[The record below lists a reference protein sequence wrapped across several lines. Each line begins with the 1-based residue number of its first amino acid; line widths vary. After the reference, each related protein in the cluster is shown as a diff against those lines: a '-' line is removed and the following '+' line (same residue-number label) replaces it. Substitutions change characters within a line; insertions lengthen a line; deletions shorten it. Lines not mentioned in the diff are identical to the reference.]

1 MPEGSLSKLPVIP
14 LVELGAEGLD
24 ALALRMPDKVR
35 LLSAAGRSLL
45 TAPGVAFMDR
55 RSRTWLAR
63 NETPY
68 RAEIDAI
75 AAIPGVK
82 GAHGLN
88 LSTEWAC
95 TSASCDGRLVR
106 ILDWPIHGLGGAIV
120 VAKHRSAPGPWY
132 NVTWP
137 GFVGVLT
144 GMAPGR
150 FAIAYNQ
157 APIRWHTGLWP
168 IDWLL
173 ERIHLGP
180 RRAIPATHLIRRTFE
195 TCRTYTEAF
204 RLLKETPIAYTGLIT
219 LAGADGEAAI
229 IERVEDL
236 AFVHDG
242 PGAIP
247 NHWLNPDWRG
257 HPRGIDSPGR
267 LAQCRLLLPGL
278 RHLEHDFS
286 WLEFPMLN
294 KLGRLAVIADLK
306 TGDLAVMG
314 LEQGGDHA
322 LPSTECF
329 RINTLS
335 A

>member
-1 MPEGSLSKLPVIP
+1 MTLPVIP
-14 LVELGAEGLD
+14 LVELGTAGLD
-24 ALALRMPDKVR
+24 ALALRMPEKVR
-35 LLSAAGRSLL
+35 LLSGAGRSLVSGPVL
-45 TAPGVAFMDR
+45 TLMDR
-55 RSRTWLAR
+55 RSRAWLAV

-75 AAIPGVK
+75 AAIPGVA

-95 TSASCDGRLVR
+95 TSATADGRLVR
-106 ILDWPIHGLGGAIV
+106 LLDWPIHGLGGAIV
-120 VAKHRSAPGPWY
+120 VARHQAAAGPWL

-157 APIRWHTGLWP
+157 APIRWTTGLWP
-168 IDWLL
+168 VDWVI
-173 ERIHLGP
+173 ERVRL
-180 RRAIPATHLIRRTFE
+180 RAQRAIPATHLIRRAFE
-195 TCRTYTEAF
+195 TCADFAAAF
-204 RLLKETPIAYTGLIT
+204 RMLKETPIAYTGLIT
-219 LAGADGEAAI
+219 LAGPGGEAAI
-229 IERVEDL
+229 IERAEDQ
-236 AFVHDG
+236 ACVHEG

-247 NHWLNPDWRG
+247 NQWLNPRWRG

-286 WLEFPMLN
+286 WLEYPMLN
-294 KLGRLAVIADLK
+294 KLGRLAVIADLR

-314 LEQGGDHA
+314 LEQAGAHA
-322 LPSTECF
+322 VPGTECF
-329 RINTLS
+329 KINVL
-335 A
+335 AG